1 MKLKYYLR
9 GLGMGIIFATLV
21 LTVSSVIHNNNLS
34 DEKII
39 AEAKKL
45 GMVMPEETET
55 SQGGLW
61 GNNGKA
67 ESTETESMQ
76 QETESLTEPTETE
89 GDSETTTEVAEQS
102 SEDDKKNEG
111 RPVTGENGRNYVII
125 NVYPGDTARMIAER
139 LYTNDLVDDAEA
151 FRKYLGQTG
160 RANTLYVGEFMIPV
174 GATYEEVFN
183 ALLVE

>member
-1 MKLKYYLR
+1 
-9 GLGMGIIFATLV
+9 MGIVFATLV

-45 GMVMPEETET
+45 GMVMPGETET

-61 GNNGKA
+61 GKNETA
-67 ESTETESMQ
+67 ESTETMQ
-76 QETESLTEPTETE
+76 HEEESLLDATEVES
-89 GDSETTTEVAEQS
+89 DSDVATEVAEQS
-102 SEDDKKNEG
+102 SEDEKKNEG
-111 RPVTGENGRNYVII
+111 KPVSGENGKNYVII

-139 LYTNDLVDDAEA
+139 LYTNNLVDDAEA

-183 ALLVE
+183 ALLGK